1 MTSSQ
6 PIDAGIEDRFSE
18 QQARL
23 SAISFPHAPAVGG
36 RAADIELP
44 NA

>member
-6 PIDAGIEDRFSE
+6 PIDAGIEERFAE

-23 SAISFPHAPAVGG
+23 AAMSFPRALAVGG
-36 RAADIELP
+36 RAADFELP

>member
-6 PIDAGIEDRFSE
+6 PIDAGIEERFAE
-18 QQARL
+18 PQARL
-23 SAISFPHAPAVGG
+23 SAMSFPDAISVGDRPA
-36 RAADIELP
+36 DFELP

>member
-1 MTSSQ
+1 MASSQ
-6 PIDAGIEDRFSE
+6 PIDAGIEERFAE

-23 SAISFPHAPAVGG
+23 SAISFPHALAVGD
-36 RAADIELP
+36 RAADFELP